1 MSDDLKHIKDLVPD
15 PHNRRSH
22 TPRNVGMIV
31 DALHKVGSGRSIVID
46 ENNEILAGNATIEAA
61 GEAGITQ
68 LKVIDADGDE
78 IVAVRRRGLT
88 ADQKRD
94 LAIYDNRT
102 SELAEWNTDNLMK
115 DIESGVDLSSF
126 FNADEVDNLLARV
139 SDPDYDLLDGEGLDK
154 QIEEFNRGIKKAI
167 LIEFNVDEYE
177 EALEIVAWWRKH
189 NENIGRVLIDLLKA
203 QRAKEEE

>member
-102 SELAEWNTDNLMK
+102 SELAEWNADNLMK

-139 SDPDYDLLDGEGLDK
+139 GDPDYDLLDGEGLDK
-154 QIEEFNRGIKKAI
+154 QLAEFTRGVKKAI
-167 LIEFNVDEYE
+167 MIEFNVDEYE